1 MTTNEDMTPETKK
14 ILDYIK
20 NSDDLKFVLKS
31 YTKLNSI
38 LKEAT
43 QQKDANSINTVL
55 EINDLMIK
63 FRPHINQKIMEE
75 NETAIYNIIHNKK
88 NNNL

>member
-1 MTTNEDMTPETKK
+1 MTTNEAMTPETKK

-43 QQKDANSINTVL
+43 QQKDANSIKTVL
-55 EINDLMIK
+55 EINDLMIE

-75 NETAIYNIIHNKK
+75 NEITIYNIIHNRE

>member
-1 MTTNEDMTPETKK
+1 MTTNEDMTAETKK

-55 EINDLMIK
+55 EINDLMSK

-75 NETAIYNIIHNKK
+75 NETAIYNIIHNKE

>member
-1 MTTNEDMTPETKK
+1 MTTNEAMTPETKK

-43 QQKDANSINTVL
+43 QKKDANSINTVL

-63 FRPHINQKIMEE
+63 FRPHINQKIIEV
-75 NETAIYNIIHNKK
+75 NETAIYNIIHNKE